1 MDVKKFKVTGM
12 SCAACSARVDKAVRA
27 VGGVQSC
34 EVNLLTG
41 DLKVVGGKSE
51 DIISS
56 VIGAGY
62 GILDS
67 NDRAESVKGR
77 LGGEIK
83 GLIIRLILSALF
95 MLPLFYISMG
105 YNMWGFWLPRFISER
120 PVVIATMQL
129 TLCLIIIL
137 INRRFFISG
146 FKAAIKASPNMDT
159 LVALGSG
166 ISFLWSIYVFAVM
179 IADKTSAA
187 HRLHELYFESSA
199 MILVFITLGK
209 LLESIAKGKTTSAIS
224 ALMSLTPDTVRV
236 IREGKEEVI
245 ESALAV
251 VGDEFTVRPGERI
264 ALDGVVVDGESSV
277 DESMLTGESLPC
289 EKTKGSSVYASS
301 VNNSGF
307 LRCRATAVGENT
319 SMAKVVRAVEDAAA
333 SKAPIAKIADR
344 VSAVFVPTV
353 LIIALITAIIWFFV
367 NNSLGYAL
375 ERGISVLVISCPCA
389 LGLATPVAIMVASGI
404 GAKRGILFKN
414 ATALEELGKVSK
426 VAFDKT
432 GTLTEGRMQIS
443 ELALLHGKEE
453 DMLSLAY
460 SLEKNSEH
468 PIGRAIAD
476 HAEKRGAEIL
486 TVEGFTALVG
496 FGVCGVIDGEK
507 CIGASYKYF
516 SENFILTDREKRE
529 YERIAGEGKT
539 PIFFSRGEKIV
550 GIISVFDLPR
560 IESREVV
567 FSLSQAKIS
576 SVMITGD
583 NPITA
588 RAIGDKVGID
598 KIYAGVLPTEKS
610 SIVTELSRSG
620 AVAMV
625 GDGINDAPA
634 LTAANVGVA
643 IGSGTD
649 IAMES
654 ADVVLSH
661 GSLSSLVDAIRL
673 SRRALITVKLSLFW
687 AFIYN
692 VIGIPLA
699 AGAFIW
705 LLGWELTP
713 MFGALAMSLSSFS
726 VVMNALSLNV
736 QNIFGDNKKKEIK
749 GMTKIYNV
757 EGMMCPHC
765 EAHVKAALEAIDG
778 VALCE
783 ASHKDKRVTLTLSG
797 EVDDAVIKN
806 AITKAGYTVL

>member
-1 MDVKKFKVTGM
+1 MDVKKFKVIGM

-264 ALDGVVVDGESSV
+264 AIDGVVVDGESSV

-289 EKTKGSSVYASS
+289 EKSKGSSVYASS
-301 VNNSGF
+301 VNSSGF

-749 GMTKIYNV
+749 DMTKIYNV

>member
-27 VGGVQSC
+27 VCGVQSC

-62 GILDS
+62 DILDS

-120 PVVIATMQL
+120 PAVIATMQL

-289 EKTKGSSVYASS
+289 EKSKGSSVYASS
-301 VNNSGF
+301 VNSSGF

-476 HAEKRGAEIL
+476 HAEKRGAENL

-529 YERIAGEGKT
+529 YERISGEGKT

-749 GMTKIYNV
+749 DMTKIYNV

>member
-12 SCAACSARVDKAVRA
+12 SCAACSARVDKAVKA
-27 VGGVQSC
+27 VDGVQSC

-166 ISFLWSIYVFAVM
+166 ISFLWSIYLFAVM

-289 EKTKGSSVYASS
+289 EKSKGSSVYASS
-301 VNNSGF
+301 VNSSGF

-476 HAEKRGAEIL
+476 HAEKRGAENL

-749 GMTKIYNV
+749 DMTKIYNV